1 MEREIS
7 ADRSRKL
14 FPCRGKILQ
23 LEVWGFKREL
33 TVRFKREPYHKLKR
47 TINRGD
53 EIKDVEIE

>member
-1 MEREIS
+1 MKNRTKIIPMSWKNPPTRSLRLQERINCV
-7 ADRSRKL
+7 R
-14 FPCRGKILQ
+14 
-23 LEVWGFKREL
+23 L

>member
-1 MEREIS
+1 MKNRTKIIPMSCKNPPTRSLRLQERVN
-7 ADRSRKL
+7 
-14 FPCRGKILQ
+14 CVG
-23 LEVWGFKREL
+23 L

>member
-1 MEREIS
+1 MKNRTKIIPMSWKNPPTRSFRLQERVN
-7 ADRSRKL
+7 
-14 FPCRGKILQ
+14 CVG
-23 LEVWGFKREL
+23 L